1 MNIDKNQILTVIS
14 IVNNNIVIA
23 KDFNGREMIVI
34 GKGLGFRKKKNSL
47 VYPDEFIKSYI
58 LVDKPKGG
66 VFTLFEEVPFN
77 IIETSQQII
86 DYAGEQLKMKF
97 NVNLLIA
104 LADHINFSIIQYL
117 KGNNTPKLISEEVR
131 RFYKNEYQIGL
142 YAIKL
147 IEKNHKVKFPD
158 DEATSIAFHL
168 ITASENESNDYT
180 RVLMQSVS
188 DIIKIVENALNT
200 KLDDETLVYSRFI
213 IHLKFFLRSV
223 ITHQTNSRSTELV
236 SIFKQLKTQYE
247 NVEKCVSVIAA
258 YVKEKFD
265 YNCSDED
272 CIYLM
277 MHIVRL
283 YETK

>member
-1 MNIDKNQILTVIS
+1 VNIDKNQILTVIS

-147 IEKNHKVKFPD
+147 IEKNHKVKLPD

-188 DIIKIVENALNT
+188 DIVKIVENALNT